1 MSQSAMHIQPTN
13 QSYANQNQTI
23 VSNVATVPYSIQSN
37 TCMPQVTS
45 QMNSVNTSNV
55 NMQQQQQQNY
65 VNASS
70 MPPNQQQQQQQIRP
84 TAIVQQ
90 QAQQT
95 QPVLVKQVQVTQQ
108 PTNVVVNNNANRPNV
123 ISSDAGNDDEWMIDK
138 GKQNQ

>member
-1 MSQSAMHIQPTN
+1 MSQSNVSNAMHIQPTN

-37 TCMPQVTS
+37 TCMPQVSS
-45 QMNSVNTSNV
+45 QMNTSNV
-55 NMQQQQQQNY
+55 NMQQQQQNY

-108 PTNVVVNNNANRPNV
+108 PTNVVVNNANRPNV
-123 ISSDAGNDDEWMIDK
+123 ISSDAGNHE
-138 GKQNQ
+138 

>member
-1 MSQSAMHIQPTN
+1 MSQSNVSNAMHIQPTN

-23 VSNVATVPYSIQSN
+23 VSNVATVPYSIQS
-37 TCMPQVTS
+37 MPQVS
-45 QMNSVNTSNV
+45 SQQMNSVNTSNV
-55 NMQQQQQQNY
+55 NMQQQQLQQNY

-70 MPPNQQQQQQQIRP
+70 MPPNQQQQQQIRP

-108 PTNVVVNNNANRPNV
+108 PTNVVVNNANRPNV
-123 ISSDAGNDDEWMIDK
+123 ISSDAGNDE
-138 GKQNQ
+138 

>member
-1 MSQSAMHIQPTN
+1 MSQSNVSNAMHIQPTN

-55 NMQQQQQQNY
+55 NMQQQNY
-65 VNASS
+65 VNASG
-70 MPPNQQQQQQQIRP
+70 MPPNQQQQQQQPQQQQIRP

-108 PTNVVVNNNANRPNV
+108 PTNVVVNNANRPNV
-123 ISSDAGNDDEWMIDK
+123 ISSDAGNDE
-138 GKQNQ
+138 